1 MKQTNLFSSFLLL
14 ISMFFF
20 ANSLH
25 AQEKEPYAVLS
36 DNNRVL
42 TFYYDSRK
50 LEQQGMNVGPFE
62 ERDENQYLLPDW
74 CGPSISTVV
83 FDKSFASCKTLTS
96 TALWFYELSY
106 LHEIIGIENL
116 NTENVTDMSNMFY
129 CCERLT
135 SLDLSSFNTANVT
148 DMSNMFYDCES
159 LTSLDLSSFNTANVT
174 DMSNM
179 FYDCESL
186 TSLDVSSFNTAN
198 VTDMS
203 NMFYQCRNLTSL
215 DVSSFNTANVTNMS
229 CMFCDCGSLK
239 ITSLDLSNFNTANV
253 TNMEGMFSQ
262 NSILTSLDLSNFN
275 TANVTNMSGMFWGCE
290 GLTSLDLSNFNTAN
304 VTSMSYMFKSCE
316 GLTSLDVSSFNTVNV
331 TDMAGMFEYCKSLTS
346 LDLSSFNTANVTDMA
361 LMFELCTFLTTIYAS
376 ELWSMENIQSP
387 NNGMFWHSY
396 SLVGGCGTRYLG
408 PEATYARIDGGADAP
423 GYFTYKAPTSIQSVV
438 NESNIP
444 SATYDLSGKRLT
456 APQKGINIIGDKKV
470 IVK

>member
-148 DMSNMFYDCES
+148 DMSNMFYGCEG
-159 LTSLDLSSFNTANVT
+159 
-174 DMSNM
+174 
-179 FYDCESL
+179 L

-275 TANVTNMSGMFWGCE
+275 TANVTNMSGMFWGCN

-304 VTSMSYMFKSCE
+304 VTNMRLMFSQCD
-316 GLTSLDVSSFNTVNV
+316 GLTSLDVSSFNTANV
-331 TDMAGMFEYCKSLTS
+331 TDMNCMFQSCKSLTS
-346 LDLSSFNTANVTDMA
+346 LDLSSFNTANVTDMT

-376 ELWSMENIQSP
+376 ELWSMENIQSL

-408 PEATYARIDGGADAP
+408 PEATYARIDGGPEAP
-423 GYFTYKAPTSIQSVV
+423 GYFTYKDPASIQGVV

-444 SATYDLSGKRLT
+444 SATYDLSGRRLT
-456 APQKGINIIGDKKV
+456 APQKGINIIGGKKV
-470 IVK
+470 FIK